1 MKRIQRHFSLSK
13 NEARGLLG
21 LWFVLMILSA
31 LGIYFRRPPNVSII
45 KGEMPIEVSS
55 IDVVQENNEIYEDST
70 YLFDPNNVSWD
81 ELTQVGLR
89 DRVASSWIAWRN
101 SGKVFQSKEDIA
113 AVYGISSQEL
123 EMVLPHILWDSDAE
137 GRAVSIDENQETKMQ
152 LSNADDILRDDKVSR
167 KVNLNHAD
175 QLSLEALPGIGH
187 VLSERIIR
195 YRQLLGGFYII
206 DQLLE
211 VYGLKESHYVQAADH
226 LYVSSE
232 EINRIDLNIVS
243 FRELLRHPYASYHLT
258 KALFNFRTEGIS
270 IDSMQSSLEDSLQLP
285 FLKLKPYLYDHGNEE
300 VPVPI
305 SSRAR

>member
-211 VYGLKESHYVQAADH
+211 VYGLNESHYVQAADH